1 MCLSGY
7 LQQYSSITETSEVRE
22 GTMVKAQGRRKAGLT
37 VPAAHAKTLYLLHEA
52 DRSGQQ
58 DTFVVF
64 KSLSSDANGLCRDSS
79 PRLCGR

>member
-52 DRSGQQ
+52 DRSG
-58 DTFVVF
+58 
-64 KSLSSDANGLCRDSS
+64 
-79 PRLCGR
+79 